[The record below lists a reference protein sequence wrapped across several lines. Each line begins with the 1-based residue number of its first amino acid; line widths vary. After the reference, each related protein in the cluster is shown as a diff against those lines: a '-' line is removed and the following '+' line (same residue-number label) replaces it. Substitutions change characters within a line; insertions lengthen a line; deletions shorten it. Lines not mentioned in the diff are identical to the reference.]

1 MVSTA
6 SSTLPIA
13 QRLWLQAER
22 KACESLFHPFVAA
35 LAAGS
40 LPKADFQAFLLQDA
54 YYLHAFAKAFAF
66 AVTKCPS
73 SPHSLTIV
81 RLMGGIEEE
90 LRTHAAFLESFGV
103 ELFQVEAATATP
115 ATENYVEFLLSTAKR
130 RDTAVEI
137 IAAMTPC
144 MRLYAFLG
152 QKIAAAQSSDD
163 GNSTPY
169 QRWIDTYSTKEFEV
183 CAIETETLLNE
194 LAEIE
199 KVGFETLQPLY
210 NNAMELEL
218 RFFEQCFPIARAQQ
232 QYLPAALSGPLRVQL
247 RVDEDLH
254 SITSLSTG
262 SYEVLVDLQDDI
274 GPVIR
279 AVNKLVAA
287 SPSLLS
293 RPLMAALLSPAKAAA
308 MELVAASTNELLTF
322 LRALRARGSFDWY
335 STPSRGVNDEAPTVP
350 RVLIV
355 AGSDSGGGA
364 GIQADMKACTNL
376 GVFSSTAI
384 TAVTVQNTHGV
395 HGIHAIPVNDIVD
408 QIACVLNDIGADV
421 VKTGMLFN
429 EEIIDAV
436 VAHLKGR
443 DIPLV
448 VDPVMVST
456 SGHRL
461 LKEAAHQSMVSR
473 LFPLA
478 AIITPNIP
486 EASAMVS
493 QPSCVILNVPYV
505 LIFVRAHDHQLH
517 DRIIDS
523 VDDMKQAALD
533 LAAFGSRFV
542 LVKGGHLKNPPNG
555 RVHDVLL
562 DATTREFHVFTQE
575 KLATR
580 NTHGTGCTL
589 AAAIAANY
597 AKTKDMVAAV
607 ERAIAYLHG
616 VLRASQRLQIGGGES
631 GPMLHITAMS
641 DDDLSRA
648 PPPIVR
654 RVALELPPEELQA
667 EFARYGVPT
676 GDSAA
681 RVNALQAKY
690 DEEHEAARREYDEY
704 VKRQRMKKIK
714 EEYEQAVHSMKTLEQ
729 QALARDAK
737 NHTLVRQIEQSV
749 APQHLVVRG
758 ISLLACCALLRA
770 MRTNT
775 NILTLDLS
783 NNQLN
788 DTVAE
793 SVGKMLARN
802 RRLRGLNLGFNN
814 LTSRALLPLGN
825 ALKTNTVLTMLC
837 LESNPIMPTSA
848 LAAPGM
854 STAPSTAMYS
864 PSHNSNN
871 GPVGLSSSQ
880 VAAMESFLSAI
891 AANQTLTSLNL
902 FNTQLSLDTGR
913 ALARALESNSSLLS
927 VEIGGNTVR
936 QIDMTAIA
944 NRMAENQAKS
954 MAAQRKAAGIRLDMH
969 ERAEVAHE
977 EQGRLAKQRADAEWH
992 EANAR
997 QRAEQRER
1005 EDWERARLKA
1015 EEEVRVLLAIEADQ
1029 KKYLEARAEEKNA
1042 KGKSKK

>member
-22 KACESLFHPFVAA
+22 KASESLFHPFVAA

-40 LPKADFQAFLLQDA
+40 LPKADFQAFLLQDAYYLHAFAKAFAFAADFQAFLLQDA

-103 ELFQVEAATATP
+103 ELFQVETATATP

-163 GNSTPY
+163 SNSTPY

-493 QPSCVILNVPYV
+493 QPSYVILNVPHM

-542 LVKGGHLKNPPNG
+542 L
-555 RVHDVLL
+555 
-562 DATTREFHVFTQE
+562 
-575 KLATR
+575 
-580 NTHGTGCTL
+580 
-589 AAAIAANY
+589 
-597 AKTKDMVAAV
+597 
-607 ERAIAYLHG
+607 
-616 VLRASQRLQIGGGES
+616 
-631 GPMLHITAMS
+631 
-641 DDDLSRA
+641 
-648 PPPIVR
+648 
-654 RVALELPPEELQA
+654 
-667 EFARYGVPT
+667 FARYGVPT

-837 LESNPIMPTSA
+837 LESNPIIPTSA

-880 VAAMESFLSAI
+880 VAAMEAFLTAI

-944 NRMAENQAKS
+944 NRMTENQAKS

-969 ERAEVAHE
+969 ERAEAAHE